1 MRLIREHD
9 VLVYDE
15 FTDYN
20 FIDSADVTFSPY
32 VLPLTSLWNAI
43 QAFFVRKKCLNQNTH
58 ISMELRDMFVKKKRI
73 IEITSL
79 DGFEKYNC
87 DTLCPI
93 EYVIAKFCNY
103 IHKNIDAWMFVI
115 RRSDYT
121 VKIVSGINDSV
132 LNSRKVV
139 ALNNEQIIY
148 ELDRTRQFINRTVL
162 FEDIDI
168 ITNIAIPH
176 DGQLKIHNFDADD
189 GWEVLLRF
197 ADKFNVYSSFF
208 GKKRF
213 YFPKCNR
220 YLLMI
225 LLIIT
230 ASVTYVEYQE
240 ARRLQNKYEEI
251 TMAVNS
257 HRNNFHTKFGEN
269 SKIEDCRDFFQQ
281 IKALRYPL
289 KGLKNLSKAIDKG
302 MIQKITWE
310 QDKIKI
316 QGSNFSDSEI
326 KNMHGVLVVP
336 KSKEVDKIF
345 TKTKQM
351 QQNIQSILVEL

>member
-15 FTDYN
+15 FTDYD
-20 FIDSADVTFSPY
+20 FIDSSDVTFSPY
-32 VLPLTSLWNAI
+32 VLPSTSFWNAI
-43 QAFFVRKKCLNQNTH
+43 QAFFVRKKCLNKNAR
-58 ISMELRDMFVKKKRI
+58 ISVEFRDIFVRKKRV

-79 DGFEKYNC
+79 DNFEQYNC

-93 EYVIAKFCNY
+93 EYVIAKFCNHM
-103 IHKNIDAWMFVI
+103 HKNIAAWMFVI

-121 VKIVSGINDSV
+121 VKIVSGINGSV
-132 LNSRKVV
+132 LNSREVV
-139 ALNNEQIIY
+139 ALNDEQIID
-148 ELDRTRQFINRTVL
+148 ELNRTRQFINRTVL

-168 ITNIAIPH
+168 ITNIAIPRN
-176 DGQLKIHNFDADD
+176 GQLKIRNFDADD
-189 GWEVLLRF
+189 GWETLLKF

-213 YFPKCNR
+213 SFPKCNR

-240 ARRLQNKYEEI
+240 IRHLQNKYEQI
-251 TMAVNS
+251 NVAVNS
-257 HRNNFHTKFGEN
+257 HKNNFHAKFGAN
-269 SKIEDCRDFFQQ
+269 SRIEDCKDIFQQ
-281 IKALRYPL
+281 IKALRYPI
-289 KGLKNLSKAIDKG
+289 KELKNLSKTVDKG

-310 QDKIKI
+310 RDKIKI
-316 QGSNFSDSEI
+316 QGSNFSNDEI
-326 KNMHGVLVVP
+326 KNMHGVLVAP
-336 KSKEVDKIF
+336 ESKEEIF
-345 TKTKQM
+345 ANTKQM
-351 QQNIQSILVEL
+351 QRNMQNIVVEL